1 MAVHLKTLLEK
12 TQLLQPR
19 EVEDKTCHICYEDY
33 LQGSSR
39 EFPRKLPCGHV
50 IGTECLLL
58 WTSSQTHATSV
69 NCPWC
74 THPIIHS
81 ADAQYL
87 QTVIS
92 AYVEAKLEQVV
103 QHIASGVAR
112 AAKAVDRAL
121 TESRSRLLA
130 LAIVLYLLGVS
141 FDNFLAW
148 FPFKFLYVCIRDA
161 IRHRLEGHHHRGVI
175 VMVLGFCVGTWF
187 HETVGHRLFNLG
199 TIPFNAAIVA
209 AYRSHTRLVLG
220 LTLTMFVT
228 LSFWTHPAAV
238 FMGVQ
243 AGVHFFCCLIYYYI
257 HRMMM

>member
-1 MAVHLKTLLEK
+1 MAVHLKALLEK

-39 EFPRKLPCGHV
+39 EFPRKLPCGHI

-58 WTSSQTHATSV
+58 WASSQTHATSV

-74 THPIIHS
+74 MDPIIHS
-81 ADAQYL
+81 VDAQYL

-92 AYVEAKLEQVV
+92 AYVEAKVEQVV
-103 QHIASGVAR
+103 QHIAARVAR

-141 FDNFLAW
+141 FDNFFAW
-148 FPFKFLYVCIRDA
+148 FPFQFLYVCIRDA
-161 IRHRLEGHHHRGVI
+161 IRHRLEGHHRRGVI
-175 VMVLGFCVGTWF
+175 VMALGFCVGTWLHKKF
-187 HETVGHRLFNLG
+187 GHMLFSLG
-199 TIPFNAAIVA
+199 IAPFSLDIGA
-209 AYRSHTRLVLG
+209 AYTSHTRLVLG

-228 LSFWTHPAAV
+228 LSLWIHPAAE

-243 AGVHFFCCLIYYYI
+243 AGVHFLCCLTHYFIN
-257 HRMMM
+257 RMMM